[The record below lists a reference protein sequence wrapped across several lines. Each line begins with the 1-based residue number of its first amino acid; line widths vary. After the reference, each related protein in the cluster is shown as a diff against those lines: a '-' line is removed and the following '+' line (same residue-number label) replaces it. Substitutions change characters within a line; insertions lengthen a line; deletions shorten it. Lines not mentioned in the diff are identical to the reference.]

1 MREDSKNDFF
11 DFDMDTNI
19 MDKLEIDKNDIS
31 ISKPEQ
37 KLLNKKRKSNSIN
50 LDSTWSY
57 NNILSEEEKMLKIKE
72 NKKIRE
78 LGLTKNKT
86 GKDEENEN
94 INNIND
100 NDNDNKNKKNQ
111 ISLKEEEEEDN
122 EEDENPYFK
131 DKFENALFA
140 KGISFSNFNL
150 SKLIIKALSELEY
163 YTPTKVQE
171 KVIPIALNGHDIFV
185 NSETGSGKTACF
197 LLPIVQRII
206 ISRSSKEKK
215 NKKNKN
221 DMNDSQTIQ
230 NQALIIVPTRELAL
244 QCNEML
250 TKFLKYIDLNYV
262 FLCGGL
268 SVENQINQ
276 MKNKIPDIII
286 TTPGRLLDLIYNN
299 KNISLEHVNILVL
312 DEADK
317 LLELGFKDAIFEI
330 LELIKKNRN
339 RQTLLFS
346 ATLNP
351 KLLDLGEHA
360 LTNPIKIKIAQSAIL
375 TNLSQSIV
383 RLKFT
388 NLEQNNYEKRMAY
401 LISIIK
407 EKKLNRTII
416 FFNTKQDVHK
426 CVLYFKKF
434 GLDSCT
440 ELHGNKS
447 QTERIKSLDDFQK
460 GNVKFLLATDIAGR
474 GIDIEKVKCVINFQ
488 MPLIGE
494 RYIHRVGRTAR
505 KGYVGEA
512 ITICDD
518 KERLVLKKVFKKEK
532 IEINVKP
539 LKIKN
544 EEIKDLYK
552 KIMNIKDDIEE
563 KLVDEKAEKQFEMA
577 EKDIEKTMNIKL
589 HQNEI
594 NNRPKKI
601 WYETTKEK
609 RKKARKLKKEF
620 DKKKKDLYENLDE

>member
-1 MREDSKNDFF
+1 MRENKNDFF

-19 MDKLEIDKNDIS
+19 FEKLEKDKNS
-31 ISKPEQ
+31 LKEPLNNPNN
-37 KLLNKKRKSNSIN
+37 KLLTKKRKNINS
-50 LDSTWSY
+50 SWSY
-57 NNILSEEEKMLKIKE
+57 DNVLTEEKKIQKIKE
-72 NKKIRE
+72 TKKIKE
-78 LGLTKNKT
+78 LGLSEKTPKENLNKENDGNKNT
-86 GKDEENEN
+86 IALIEEENS
-94 INNIND
+94 D
-100 NDNDNKNKKNQ
+100 N
-111 ISLKEEEEEDN
+111 
-122 EEDENPYFK
+122 ENPYFK

-140 KGISFSNFNL
+140 KGMSFSNFNL

-206 ISRSSKEKK
+206 LSRKSNE
-215 NKKNKN
+215 NKKNKIN
-221 DMNDSQTIQ
+221 NNNNNNLIQ

-250 TKFLKYIDLNYV
+250 TKFLKYIDLNFV

-268 SVENQINQ
+268 SVENQIKQ

-299 KNISLEHVNILVL
+299 KNLSLEHVNILVL

-330 LELIKKNRN
+330 LELIKKNKN

-360 LTNPIKIKIAQSAIL
+360 LNNPIKIKIAQSAIL

-383 RLKFT
+383 RIKFE

-401 LISIIK
+401 LINILK
-407 EKKLNRTII
+407 QKKLNRTII
-416 FFNTKQDVHK
+416 FFNTKQDCHK
-426 CVLYFKKF
+426 CVLYFNQF
-434 GLDSCT
+434 NINSCV
-440 ELHGNKS
+440 ELHGDKS

-460 GNVKFLLATDIAGR
+460 GNVDFLLATDIAGR

-518 KERLVLKKVFKKEK
+518 KERLLIKKIFKKEK
-532 IEINVKP
+532 VDIKLKP
-539 LKIKN
+539 IKISN
-544 EEIKDLYK
+544 EDIKVLYK
-552 KIMNIKDDIEE
+552 KIIRIKNDIENKLIEE
-563 KLVDEKAEKQFEMA
+563 KTEKQFDLA
-577 EKDIEKTMNIKL
+577 EKDIEKTMNIKI
-589 HQNEI
+589 HQKEI
-594 NNRPKKI
+594 QNRPKKI
-601 WYETTKEK
+601 WYQSTKEK
-609 RKKARKLKKEF
+609 KKKAKELRKEF
-620 DKKKKDLYENLDE
+620 EKKKKDLYDDSEN

>member
-1 MREDSKNDFF
+1 MRENKNDFF

-19 MDKLEIDKNDIS
+19 FEKLEKDKNS
-31 ISKPEQ
+31 LKEPLNNAN
-37 KLLNKKRKSNSIN
+37 KLLTKKRKNINS
-50 LDSTWSY
+50 SWSY
-57 NNILSEEEKMLKIKE
+57 DNVLTEEKKIQKIKE
-72 NKKIRE
+72 AKKIKE
-78 LGLTKNKT
+78 LGLSEKTPKENLNKENDGNKNT
-86 GKDEENEN
+86 IALIEEENS
-94 INNIND
+94 D
-100 NDNDNKNKKNQ
+100 N
-111 ISLKEEEEEDN
+111 
-122 EEDENPYFK
+122 ENPYFK

-140 KGISFSNFNL
+140 KGMSFSNFNL

-206 ISRSSKEKK
+206 LSRKSNE
-215 NKKNKN
+215 NKKNKIN
-221 DMNDSQTIQ
+221 NNNNNLIQ

-250 TKFLKYIDLNYV
+250 TKFLKYIDLNFV

-268 SVENQINQ
+268 SVENQIKQ

-299 KNISLEHVNILVL
+299 KNLSLEHVNILVL

-330 LELIKKNRN
+330 LELIKKNKN

-360 LTNPIKIKIAQSAIL
+360 LNNPIKIKIAQSAIL

-383 RLKFT
+383 RIKFE

-401 LISIIK
+401 LINILK
-407 EKKLNRTII
+407 QKKLNRTII
-416 FFNTKQDVHK
+416 FFNTKQDCHK
-426 CVLYFKKF
+426 CVLYFNQF
-434 GLDSCT
+434 NINSCV
-440 ELHGNKS
+440 ELHGDKS

-460 GNVKFLLATDIAGR
+460 GNVDFLLATDIAGR

-518 KERLVLKKVFKKEK
+518 KERLLIKKIFKKEK
-532 IEINVKP
+532 VDIKLKP
-539 LKIKN
+539 IKISN
-544 EEIKDLYK
+544 EDIKVLYK
-552 KIMNIKDDIEE
+552 KIIRIKNDIENKLIEE
-563 KLVDEKAEKQFEMA
+563 KTEKQFDLA
-577 EKDIEKTMNIKL
+577 EKDIEKTMNIKI
-589 HQNEI
+589 HQKEI
-594 NNRPKKI
+594 QNRPKKI
-601 WYETTKEK
+601 WYQSTKEK
-609 RKKARKLKKEF
+609 KKKAKELRKEF
-620 DKKKKDLYENLDE
+620 EKKKKDLYDDSEN

>member
-1 MREDSKNDFF
+1 MRDNNKNGFF

-19 MDKLEIDKNDIS
+19 MDKLESEKTKES
-31 ISKPEQ
+31 IKPENKDK
-37 KLLNKKRKSNSIN
+37 KLLNKKRKLNSID

-57 NNILSEEEKMLKIKE
+57 KNILSEE
-72 NKKIRE
+72 KKIQQLKEEKKKRE
-78 LGLTKNKT
+78 LGISKDKKEEKKEEKNKT
-86 GKDEENEN
+86 KKEISLNEEEENE
-94 INNIND
+94 
-100 NDNDNKNKKNQ
+100 
-111 ISLKEEEEEDN
+111 EEEI
-122 EEDENPYFK
+122 DENPYFR

-140 KGISFSNFNL
+140 KGISFTNFNL

-163 YTPTKVQE
+163 YIPTKVQE

-206 ISRSSKEKK
+206 LSRSAKESSKRN

-221 DMNDSQTIQ
+221 DSSDNSQIIQ

-250 TKFLKYIDLNYV
+250 KKFVKYIDLNYI

-286 TTPGRLLDLIYNN
+286 TTPGRLLDLIYNSS
-299 KNISLEHVNILVL
+299 NISLEHVNILVL

-360 LTNPIKIKIAQSAIL
+360 LNNPIKIKIAQSAIL

-383 RLKFT
+383 RLRFA

-416 FFNTKQDVHK
+416 FFNTKQDCHK
-426 CVLYFKKF
+426 CVLFFNKF
-434 GLDSCT
+434 GLESCA
-440 ELHGNKS
+440 ELHGNIS

-488 MPLIGE
+488 MPLIGD

-505 KGYVGEA
+505 KGYIGEA

-518 KERLVLKKVFKKEK
+518 KERLVLKKIFKKEK
-532 IEINVKP
+532 IEINIKP
-539 LKIKN
+539 IKIKN

-552 KIMNIKDDIEE
+552 KIIAFKDEIEE
-563 KLVDEKAEKQFEMA
+563 KLVNEKAEEQLELA
-577 EKDIEKTMNIKL
+577 ERDIEKTMNIKL

-594 NNRPKKI
+594 KSRPKKK

-609 RKKARKLKKEF
+609 RKKAKQLKKDF
-620 DKKKKDLYENLDE
+620 NKKKKDLYDNLDE

>member
-1 MREDSKNDFF
+1 MRENNNDFF

-19 MDKLEIDKNDIS
+19 FEKLENDKIS
-31 ISKPEQ
+31 IKESSNNSQ
-37 KLLNKKRKSNSIN
+37 KLLNKKRKSNIN
-50 LDSTWSY
+50 SSWSY
-57 NNILSEEEKMLKIKE
+57 GNVLSEEKKIQKIKE
-72 NKKIRE
+72 TKKIKE
-78 LGLTKNKT
+78 LGLSQTE
-86 GKDEENEN
+86 KDKEIDNEETEPKQNSEMPLMEENEQ
-94 INNIND
+94 D
-100 NDNDNKNKKNQ
+100 
-111 ISLKEEEEEDN
+111 S
-122 EEDENPYFK
+122 EDENPYFK

-140 KGISFSNFNL
+140 KGMSFTNFNL
-150 SKLIIKALSELEY
+150 SKLIIKALSEMEY

-206 ISRSSKEKK
+206 FSRNSKE

-221 DMNDSQTIQ
+221 ENDIIQ

-250 TKFLKYIDLNYV
+250 TQFLKYIDLNFV

-268 SVENQINQ
+268 SVENQLKQ

-299 KNISLEHVNILVL
+299 KNLSLEHVNILVL

-330 LELIKKNRN
+330 LELIKKNKN

-360 LTNPIKIKIAQSAIL
+360 LNNPIKIKIAQSAIL
-375 TNLSQSIV
+375 TNLSQSII
-383 RLKFT
+383 RIKFA

-401 LISIIK
+401 LLSIIK
-407 EKKLNRTII
+407 QKKLNRTII
-416 FFNTKQDVHK
+416 FFNTKQDCHK
-426 CVLYFKKF
+426 CILYFSKF
-434 GLDSCT
+434 GLDSCV
-440 ELHGNKS
+440 ELHGDKS
-447 QTERIKSLDDFQK
+447 QTERIKSLEDFQK
-460 GNVKFLLATDIAGR
+460 GNVKFLIATDIAGR

-518 KERLVLKKVFKKEK
+518 KERLLIKKIFKKEK
-532 IEINVKP
+532 VDIKVKP
-539 LKIKN
+539 IKIN
-544 EEIKDLYK
+544 NDEIKDLYK
-552 KIMNIKDDIEE
+552 KVIKIKDEIDNKII
-563 KLVDEKAEKQFEMA
+563 DEKAEKQFEMA

-594 NNRPKKI
+594 KNRPKKI

-609 RKKARKLKKEF
+609 RKKAKKLKKEF
-620 DKKKKDLYENLDE
+620 EKKKKDLYEDLEN

>member
-1 MREDSKNDFF
+1 
-11 DFDMDTNI
+11 MDTNI
-19 MDKLEIDKNDIS
+19 FEKLEKDKNS
-31 ISKPEQ
+31 LKEPLNNTN
-37 KLLNKKRKSNSIN
+37 KLLTKKRKNINS
-50 LDSTWSY
+50 SWSY
-57 NNILSEEEKMLKIKE
+57 DNVLTEEKKIQKIKE
-72 NKKIRE
+72 TKKIKE
-78 LGLTKNKT
+78 LGLSEKTPKENLNKENDGNKNT
-86 GKDEENEN
+86 IALIEEENS
-94 INNIND
+94 D
-100 NDNDNKNKKNQ
+100 N
-111 ISLKEEEEEDN
+111 
-122 EEDENPYFK
+122 ENPYFK

-140 KGISFSNFNL
+140 KGMSFSNFNL

-206 ISRSSKEKK
+206 LSRKSNE
-215 NKKNKN
+215 NKKNKIN
-221 DMNDSQTIQ
+221 NNNNLIQ

-250 TKFLKYIDLNYV
+250 TKFLKYIDLNFV

-268 SVENQINQ
+268 SVENQIKQ

-299 KNISLEHVNILVL
+299 KNLSLEHVNILVL

-330 LELIKKNRN
+330 LELIKKNKN

-360 LTNPIKIKIAQSAIL
+360 LNNPIKVKIAQSAIL

-383 RLKFT
+383 RIKFE

-401 LISIIK
+401 LINILK
-407 EKKLNRTII
+407 QKKLNRTII
-416 FFNTKQDVHK
+416 FFNTKQDCHK
-426 CVLYFKKF
+426 CVLYFNQF
-434 GLDSCT
+434 NINSCV
-440 ELHGNKS
+440 ELHGDKS

-460 GNVKFLLATDIAGR
+460 GNVDFLLATDIAGR

-518 KERLVLKKVFKKEK
+518 KERLLIKKIFKKEK
-532 IEINVKP
+532 VDIKLKP
-539 LKIKN
+539 IKISN
-544 EEIKDLYK
+544 EDIKVLYK
-552 KIMNIKDDIEE
+552 KIIRIKNDIENKLIEE
-563 KLVDEKAEKQFEMA
+563 KTEKQFDLA
-577 EKDIEKTMNIKL
+577 EKDIEKTMNIKI
-589 HQNEI
+589 HQKEI
-594 NNRPKKI
+594 QNRPKKI
-601 WYETTKEK
+601 WYQSTKEK
-609 RKKARKLKKEF
+609 KKKAKELRKEF
-620 DKKKKDLYENLDE
+620 EKKKKDLYDDSEN

>member
-1 MREDSKNDFF
+1 MRENNNDFF

-19 MDKLEIDKNDIS
+19 FEKLENDKIS
-31 ISKPEQ
+31 IKESSNNSQ
-37 KLLNKKRKSNSIN
+37 KLLNKKRKSNIN
-50 LDSTWSY
+50 SSWSY
-57 NNILSEEEKMLKIKE
+57 GNVLSEEKKIQKIKE
-72 NKKIRE
+72 TKKIKE
-78 LGLTKNKT
+78 LGLSQTE
-86 GKDEENEN
+86 KDKEIDNEETEPKQNSEMPLIEENEQ
-94 INNIND
+94 D
-100 NDNDNKNKKNQ
+100 
-111 ISLKEEEEEDN
+111 S
-122 EEDENPYFK
+122 EDENPYFK

-140 KGISFSNFNL
+140 KGMSFTNFNL
-150 SKLIIKALSELEY
+150 SKLIIKALSEMEY

-206 ISRSSKEKK
+206 FSRNSKE

-221 DMNDSQTIQ
+221 ENNIIQ

-250 TKFLKYIDLNYV
+250 TQFLKYIDLNFV

-268 SVENQINQ
+268 SVENQLKQ

-299 KNISLEHVNILVL
+299 KNLSLEHVNILVL

-330 LELIKKNRN
+330 LELIKKNKN

-360 LTNPIKIKIAQSAIL
+360 LNNPIKIKIAQSAIL
-375 TNLSQSIV
+375 TNLSQSII
-383 RLKFT
+383 RIKFA

-401 LISIIK
+401 LLSIIK
-407 EKKLNRTII
+407 QKKLNRTII
-416 FFNTKQDVHK
+416 FFNTKQDCHK
-426 CVLYFKKF
+426 CILYFSKF
-434 GLDSCT
+434 GLDSCV
-440 ELHGNKS
+440 ELHGDKS
-447 QTERIKSLDDFQK
+447 QTERIKSLEDFQK
-460 GNVKFLLATDIAGR
+460 GNVKFLIATDIAGR

-518 KERLVLKKVFKKEK
+518 KERLLIKKIFKKEK
-532 IEINVKP
+532 VDIKVKP
-539 LKIKN
+539 IKIN
-544 EEIKDLYK
+544 NDEIKDLYK
-552 KIMNIKDDIEE
+552 KVIKIKDEIDNKII
-563 KLVDEKAEKQFEMA
+563 DEKAEKQFEMA

-594 NNRPKKI
+594 KNRPKKI

-609 RKKARKLKKEF
+609 RKKAKKLKKEF
-620 DKKKKDLYENLDE
+620 EKKKKDLYEDLEN

>member
-1 MREDSKNDFF
+1 MPL
-11 DFDMDTNI
+11 I
-19 MDKLEIDKNDIS
+19 
-31 ISKPEQ
+31 
-37 KLLNKKRKSNSIN
+37 
-50 LDSTWSY
+50 
-57 NNILSEEEKMLKIKE
+57 
-72 NKKIRE
+72 
-78 LGLTKNKT
+78 
-86 GKDEENEN
+86 EENEQ
-94 INNIND
+94 D
-100 NDNDNKNKKNQ
+100 
-111 ISLKEEEEEDN
+111 S
-122 EEDENPYFK
+122 EDENPYFK

-140 KGISFSNFNL
+140 KGMSFTNFNL
-150 SKLIIKALSELEY
+150 SKLIIKALSEMEY

-206 ISRSSKEKK
+206 FSRNSKD

-221 DMNDSQTIQ
+221 ENNIIQ

-250 TKFLKYIDLNYV
+250 TQFLKYIDLNFV

-268 SVENQINQ
+268 SVENQLKQ

-299 KNISLEHVNILVL
+299 KNLSLEHVNILVL

-330 LELIKKNRN
+330 LELIKKNKN

-360 LTNPIKIKIAQSAIL
+360 LNNPIKIKIAQSAIL
-375 TNLSQSIV
+375 TNLSQSII
-383 RLKFT
+383 RIKFA

-401 LISIIK
+401 LLSIIK
-407 EKKLNRTII
+407 QKKLNRTII
-416 FFNTKQDVHK
+416 FFNTKQDCHK
-426 CVLYFKKF
+426 CILYFSKF
-434 GLDSCT
+434 GLDSCV
-440 ELHGNKS
+440 ELHGDKS
-447 QTERIKSLDDFQK
+447 QTERIKSLEDFQK
-460 GNVKFLLATDIAGR
+460 GNVKFLIATDIAGR

-518 KERLVLKKVFKKEK
+518 KERLLIKKIFKKEK
-532 IEINVKP
+532 VDIKVKP
-539 LKIKN
+539 IKIN
-544 EEIKDLYK
+544 NDEIKDLYK
-552 KIMNIKDDIEE
+552 KVIKIKDEIDNKII
-563 KLVDEKAEKQFEMA
+563 DEKAEKQFEMA

-594 NNRPKKI
+594 KNRPKKI

-609 RKKARKLKKEF
+609 RKKAKKLKKEF
-620 DKKKKDLYENLDE
+620 EKKKKDLYEDLEN

>member
-1 MREDSKNDFF
+1 MRENKNDFF

-19 MDKLEIDKNDIS
+19 FEKLEKDKNS
-31 ISKPEQ
+31 LKEPLNNTN
-37 KLLNKKRKSNSIN
+37 KLLTKKRKNINS
-50 LDSTWSY
+50 SWSY
-57 NNILSEEEKMLKIKE
+57 DNVLTEEKKIQKIKE
-72 NKKIRE
+72 AKKIKE
-78 LGLTKNKT
+78 LGLSEKTPKENLNK
-86 GKDEENEN
+86 EN
-94 INNIND
+94 D
-100 NDNDNKNKKNQ
+100 DNKNT
-111 ISLKEEEEEDN
+111 IALIEEENSDN
-122 EEDENPYFK
+122 ENPYFK

-140 KGISFSNFNL
+140 KGMSFSNFNL

-206 ISRSSKEKK
+206 LSRKSNE
-215 NKKNKN
+215 NKKNKIN
-221 DMNDSQTIQ
+221 NNNNLIQ

-250 TKFLKYIDLNYV
+250 TKFLKYIDLNFV

-268 SVENQINQ
+268 SVENQIKQ

-299 KNISLEHVNILVL
+299 KNLSLEHVNILVL

-330 LELIKKNRN
+330 LELIKKNKN

-360 LTNPIKIKIAQSAIL
+360 LNNPIKIKIAQSAIL

-383 RLKFT
+383 RIKFE

-401 LISIIK
+401 LINILK
-407 EKKLNRTII
+407 QKKLNRTII
-416 FFNTKQDVHK
+416 FFNTKQDCHK
-426 CVLYFKKF
+426 CVLYFNQF
-434 GLDSCT
+434 NINSCV
-440 ELHGNKS
+440 ELHGDKS

-460 GNVKFLLATDIAGR
+460 GNVDFLLATDIAGR

-518 KERLVLKKVFKKEK
+518 KERLLIKKIFKKEK
-532 IEINVKP
+532 VDIKLKP
-539 LKIKN
+539 IKISN
-544 EEIKDLYK
+544 EDIKVLYK
-552 KIMNIKDDIEE
+552 KIIRIKNDIENKLIEE
-563 KLVDEKAEKQFEMA
+563 KTEKQFDLA
-577 EKDIEKTMNIKL
+577 EKDIEKTMNIKI
-589 HQNEI
+589 HQKEI
-594 NNRPKKI
+594 QNRPKKI
-601 WYETTKEK
+601 WYQSTKEK
-609 RKKARKLKKEF
+609 KKKAKELRKEF
-620 DKKKKDLYENLDE
+620 EKKKKDLYDDSEN

>member
-1 MREDSKNDFF
+1 MRENKNDFF

-19 MDKLEIDKNDIS
+19 FEKLEKDKNS
-31 ISKPEQ
+31 LKEPLNNTN
-37 KLLNKKRKSNSIN
+37 KLLTKKRKNINS
-50 LDSTWSY
+50 SWSY
-57 NNILSEEEKMLKIKE
+57 DNVLTEEKKIQKIKE
-72 NKKIRE
+72 TKKIKE
-78 LGLTKNKT
+78 LGLSEKTPKENLNKENDGNKNT
-86 GKDEENEN
+86 IALIEEENS
-94 INNIND
+94 D
-100 NDNDNKNKKNQ
+100 N
-111 ISLKEEEEEDN
+111 
-122 EEDENPYFK
+122 ENPYFK

-140 KGISFSNFNL
+140 KGMSFSNFNL

-206 ISRSSKEKK
+206 LSRKSNE
-215 NKKNKN
+215 NKKNKIN
-221 DMNDSQTIQ
+221 NNNNLIQ

-250 TKFLKYIDLNYV
+250 TKFLKYIDLNFV

-268 SVENQINQ
+268 SVENQIKQ

-299 KNISLEHVNILVL
+299 KNLSLEHVNILVL

-330 LELIKKNRN
+330 LELIKKNKN

-360 LTNPIKIKIAQSAIL
+360 LNNPIKIKIAQSAIL

-383 RLKFT
+383 RIKFE

-401 LISIIK
+401 LINILK
-407 EKKLNRTII
+407 QKKLNRTII
-416 FFNTKQDVHK
+416 FFNTKQDCHK
-426 CVLYFKKF
+426 CVLYFNQF
-434 GLDSCT
+434 NINSCV
-440 ELHGNKS
+440 ELHGDKS

-460 GNVKFLLATDIAGR
+460 GNVDFLLATDIAGR

-505 KGYVGEA
+505 KGYMGEA

-518 KERLVLKKVFKKEK
+518 KERLLIKKIFKKEK
-532 IEINVKP
+532 VDIKLKP
-539 LKIKN
+539 IKISN
-544 EEIKDLYK
+544 EDIKVLYK
-552 KIMNIKDDIEE
+552 KIIRIKNDIENKLIEE
-563 KLVDEKAEKQFEMA
+563 KTEKQFDLA
-577 EKDIEKTMNIKL
+577 EKDIEKTMNIKI
-589 HQNEI
+589 HQKEI
-594 NNRPKKI
+594 QNRPKKI
-601 WYETTKEK
+601 WYQSTKEK
-609 RKKARKLKKEF
+609 KKKAKELRKEF
-620 DKKKKDLYENLDE
+620 EKKKKDLYDDSEN

>member
-1 MREDSKNDFF
+1 MRENNNDFF

-19 MDKLEIDKNDIS
+19 FEKLENDKIS
-31 ISKPEQ
+31 IKESSNNSQ
-37 KLLNKKRKSNSIN
+37 KLLNKKRKSNIN
-50 LDSTWSY
+50 SSWSY
-57 NNILSEEEKMLKIKE
+57 GNVLSEEKKIQKIKE
-72 NKKIRE
+72 TKKIKE
-78 LGLTKNKT
+78 LGLSQSE
-86 GKDEENEN
+86 KDKEIVNEETEPKQNSEMPLIEENEQ
-94 INNIND
+94 D
-100 NDNDNKNKKNQ
+100 
-111 ISLKEEEEEDN
+111 S
-122 EEDENPYFK
+122 EDENPYFK

-140 KGISFSNFNL
+140 KGMSFTNFNL
-150 SKLIIKALSELEY
+150 SKLIIKALSEMEY

-206 ISRSSKEKK
+206 FSRNSKE

-221 DMNDSQTIQ
+221 ENNIIQ

-250 TKFLKYIDLNYV
+250 TQFLKYIDLNFV

-268 SVENQINQ
+268 SVENQLKQ

-299 KNISLEHVNILVL
+299 KNLSLEHVNILVL

-330 LELIKKNRN
+330 LELIKKNKN

-360 LTNPIKIKIAQSAIL
+360 LNNPIKIKIAQSAIL
-375 TNLSQSIV
+375 TNLSQSII
-383 RLKFT
+383 RIKFA

-401 LISIIK
+401 LLSIIK
-407 EKKLNRTII
+407 QKKLNRTII
-416 FFNTKQDVHK
+416 FFNTKQDCHK
-426 CVLYFKKF
+426 CILYFSKF
-434 GLDSCT
+434 GLDSCV
-440 ELHGNKS
+440 ELHGDKS
-447 QTERIKSLDDFQK
+447 QTERIKSLEDFQK
-460 GNVKFLLATDIAGR
+460 GNVKFLIATDIAGR

-518 KERLVLKKVFKKEK
+518 KERLLIKKIFKKEK
-532 IEINVKP
+532 VDIKVKP
-539 LKIKN
+539 IKIN
-544 EEIKDLYK
+544 NDEIKDLYK
-552 KIMNIKDDIEE
+552 KVIKIKDEIDNKII
-563 KLVDEKAEKQFEMA
+563 DEKAEKQFEMA

-594 NNRPKKI
+594 KNRPKKI

-609 RKKARKLKKEF
+609 RKKAKKLKKEF
-620 DKKKKDLYENLDE
+620 EKKKKDLYEDLEN

>member
-1 MREDSKNDFF
+1 MRENKNDFF

-19 MDKLEIDKNDIS
+19 FEKLEKDKNS
-31 ISKPEQ
+31 LKEPLNNPNN
-37 KLLNKKRKSNSIN
+37 KLLTKKRKNINS
-50 LDSTWSY
+50 SWSY
-57 NNILSEEEKMLKIKE
+57 DNVLTEEKKIQKIKE
-72 NKKIRE
+72 TKKIKE
-78 LGLTKNKT
+78 LGLSEKTPKENLNK
-86 GKDEENEN
+86 EN
-94 INNIND
+94 D
-100 NDNDNKNKKNQ
+100 DNKNT
-111 ISLKEEEEEDN
+111 IALIEEENSDN
-122 EEDENPYFK
+122 ENPYFK

-140 KGISFSNFNL
+140 KGMSFSNFNL

-206 ISRSSKEKK
+206 LSRKSNE
-215 NKKNKN
+215 NKKNKIN
-221 DMNDSQTIQ
+221 NNNNLIQ

-250 TKFLKYIDLNYV
+250 TKFLKYIDLNFV

-268 SVENQINQ
+268 SVENQIKQ

-299 KNISLEHVNILVL
+299 KNLSLEHVNILVL

-330 LELIKKNRN
+330 LELIKKNKN

-360 LTNPIKIKIAQSAIL
+360 LNNPIKIKIAQSAIL

-383 RLKFT
+383 RIKFE

-401 LISIIK
+401 LINILK
-407 EKKLNRTII
+407 QKKLNRTII
-416 FFNTKQDVHK
+416 FFNTKQDCHK
-426 CVLYFKKF
+426 CVLYFNQF
-434 GLDSCT
+434 NINSCV
-440 ELHGNKS
+440 ELHGDKS

-460 GNVKFLLATDIAGR
+460 GNVDFLLATDIAGR

-518 KERLVLKKVFKKEK
+518 KERLLIKKIFKKEK
-532 IEINVKP
+532 VDIKLKP
-539 LKIKN
+539 IKISN
-544 EEIKDLYK
+544 EDIKVLYK
-552 KIMNIKDDIEE
+552 KIIRIKNDIENKLIEE
-563 KLVDEKAEKQFEMA
+563 KTEKQFDLA
-577 EKDIEKTMNIKL
+577 EKDIEKTMNIKI
-589 HQNEI
+589 HQKEI
-594 NNRPKKI
+594 QNRPKKI
-601 WYETTKEK
+601 WYQSTKEK
-609 RKKARKLKKEF
+609 KKKAKELRKEF
-620 DKKKKDLYENLDE
+620 EKKKKDLYDDSEN

>member
-1 MREDSKNDFF
+1 MRENNNDFF

-19 MDKLEIDKNDIS
+19 FEKLENDKIS
-31 ISKPEQ
+31 IKESSNNSQ
-37 KLLNKKRKSNSIN
+37 KLLNKKRKSNIN
-50 LDSTWSY
+50 SSWSY
-57 NNILSEEEKMLKIKE
+57 GNVLSEEKKIQKIKE
-72 NKKIRE
+72 TKKIKE
-78 LGLTKNKT
+78 LGLSQSE
-86 GKDEENEN
+86 KDKEIVNEETEPKQNSEMPLIEENEQ
-94 INNIND
+94 D
-100 NDNDNKNKKNQ
+100 
-111 ISLKEEEEEDN
+111 S
-122 EEDENPYFK
+122 EDENPYFK

-140 KGISFSNFNL
+140 KGMSFTNFNL
-150 SKLIIKALSELEY
+150 SKLIIKALSEMEY

-197 LLPIVQRII
+197 LLPIIQRII
-206 ISRSSKEKK
+206 FSRNSKE

-221 DMNDSQTIQ
+221 ENNIIQ

-250 TKFLKYIDLNYV
+250 TQFLKYIDLNFV

-268 SVENQINQ
+268 SVENQLKQ

-299 KNISLEHVNILVL
+299 KNLSLEHVNILVL

-330 LELIKKNRN
+330 LELIKKNKN

-360 LTNPIKIKIAQSAIL
+360 LNNPIKIKIAQSAIL
-375 TNLSQSIV
+375 TNLSQSII
-383 RLKFT
+383 RIKFA

-401 LISIIK
+401 LLSIIK
-407 EKKLNRTII
+407 QKKLNRTII
-416 FFNTKQDVHK
+416 FFNTKQDCHK
-426 CVLYFKKF
+426 CILYFSKF
-434 GLDSCT
+434 GLDSCV
-440 ELHGNKS
+440 ELHGDKS
-447 QTERIKSLDDFQK
+447 QTERIKSLEDFQK
-460 GNVKFLLATDIAGR
+460 GNVKFLIATDIAGR

-518 KERLVLKKVFKKEK
+518 KERLLIKKIFKKEK
-532 IEINVKP
+532 VDIKVKP
-539 LKIKN
+539 IKIN
-544 EEIKDLYK
+544 NDEIKDLYK
-552 KIMNIKDDIEE
+552 KVIKIKDEIDNKII
-563 KLVDEKAEKQFEMA
+563 DEKAEKQFEMA

-594 NNRPKKI
+594 KNRPKKI

-609 RKKARKLKKEF
+609 RKKAKKLKKEF
-620 DKKKKDLYENLDE
+620 EKKKKDLYEDLEN

>member
-1 MREDSKNDFF
+1 MRENKNDFF

-19 MDKLEIDKNDIS
+19 FEKLEKDKNS
-31 ISKPEQ
+31 LKEPLNNTN
-37 KLLNKKRKSNSIN
+37 KLLTKKRKNINS
-50 LDSTWSY
+50 SWSY
-57 NNILSEEEKMLKIKE
+57 DNVLTEEKKIQKIKE
-72 NKKIRE
+72 TKKIKE
-78 LGLTKNKT
+78 LGLSEKTPKENLNKENDGNKNT
-86 GKDEENEN
+86 IALIEEENS
-94 INNIND
+94 D
-100 NDNDNKNKKNQ
+100 N
-111 ISLKEEEEEDN
+111 
-122 EEDENPYFK
+122 ENPYFK

-140 KGISFSNFNL
+140 KGMSFSNFNL

-206 ISRSSKEKK
+206 LSRKSNE
-215 NKKNKN
+215 NKKNKIN
-221 DMNDSQTIQ
+221 NNNNLIQ

-250 TKFLKYIDLNYV
+250 TKFLKYIDLNFV

-268 SVENQINQ
+268 SVENQIKQ

-299 KNISLEHVNILVL
+299 KNLSLEHVNILVL

-330 LELIKKNRN
+330 LELIKKNKN

-360 LTNPIKIKIAQSAIL
+360 LNNPIKVKIAQSAIL

-383 RLKFT
+383 RIKFE

-401 LISIIK
+401 LINILK
-407 EKKLNRTII
+407 QKKLNRTII
-416 FFNTKQDVHK
+416 FFNTKQDCHK
-426 CVLYFKKF
+426 CVLYFNQF
-434 GLDSCT
+434 NINSCV
-440 ELHGNKS
+440 ELHGDKS

-460 GNVKFLLATDIAGR
+460 GNVDFLLATDIAGR

-518 KERLVLKKVFKKEK
+518 KERLLIKKIFKKEK
-532 IEINVKP
+532 VDIKLKP
-539 LKIKN
+539 IKISN
-544 EEIKDLYK
+544 EDIKVLYK
-552 KIMNIKDDIEE
+552 KIIRIKNDIENKLIEE
-563 KLVDEKAEKQFEMA
+563 KTEKQFDLA
-577 EKDIEKTMNIKL
+577 EKDIEKTMNIKI
-589 HQNEI
+589 HQKEI
-594 NNRPKKI
+594 QNRPKKI
-601 WYETTKEK
+601 WYQSTKEK
-609 RKKARKLKKEF
+609 KKKAKELRKEF
-620 DKKKKDLYENLDE
+620 EKKKKDLYDDSEN

>member
-1 MREDSKNDFF
+1 MRENKNDFF

-19 MDKLEIDKNDIS
+19 FEKLEKDKNS
-31 ISKPEQ
+31 LKEPLNNTN
-37 KLLNKKRKSNSIN
+37 KLLTKKRKNINS
-50 LDSTWSY
+50 SWSY
-57 NNILSEEEKMLKIKE
+57 DNVLTEEKKIQKIKE
-72 NKKIRE
+72 TKKIKE
-78 LGLTKNKT
+78 LGLSEKTPKENLNKDNDGNKNT
-86 GKDEENEN
+86 IALIEEENS
-94 INNIND
+94 D
-100 NDNDNKNKKNQ
+100 N
-111 ISLKEEEEEDN
+111 
-122 EEDENPYFK
+122 ENPYFK

-140 KGISFSNFNL
+140 KGMSFSNFNL

-206 ISRSSKEKK
+206 LSRKSNE
-215 NKKNKN
+215 NKKNKIN
-221 DMNDSQTIQ
+221 NNNNLIQ

-250 TKFLKYIDLNYV
+250 TKFLKYIDLNFV

-268 SVENQINQ
+268 SVENQIKQ

-299 KNISLEHVNILVL
+299 KNLSLEHVNILVL

-330 LELIKKNRN
+330 LELIKKNKN

-360 LTNPIKIKIAQSAIL
+360 LNNPIKIKIAQSAIL

-383 RLKFT
+383 RIKFE

-401 LISIIK
+401 LINILK
-407 EKKLNRTII
+407 QKKLNRTII
-416 FFNTKQDVHK
+416 FFNTKQDCHK
-426 CVLYFKKF
+426 CVLYFNQF
-434 GLDSCT
+434 NINSCV
-440 ELHGNKS
+440 ELHGDKS

-460 GNVKFLLATDIAGR
+460 GNVDFLLATDIAGR

-518 KERLVLKKVFKKEK
+518 KERLLIKKIFKKEK
-532 IEINVKP
+532 VDIKLKP
-539 LKIKN
+539 IKISN
-544 EEIKDLYK
+544 EDIKVLYK
-552 KIMNIKDDIEE
+552 KIIRIKNDIENKLIEE
-563 KLVDEKAEKQFEMA
+563 KTEKQFDLA
-577 EKDIEKTMNIKL
+577 EKDIEKTMNIKI
-589 HQNEI
+589 HQKEI
-594 NNRPKKI
+594 QNRPKKI
-601 WYETTKEK
+601 WYQSTKEK
-609 RKKARKLKKEF
+609 KKKAKELRKEF
-620 DKKKKDLYENLDE
+620 EKKKKDLYDDSEN

>member
-1 MREDSKNDFF
+1 MRENANDLF
-11 DFDMDTNI
+11 DFDMNTNI
-19 MDKLEIDKNDIS
+19 YEKLENDKIS
-31 ISKPEQ
+31 NKETLKKDQ
-37 KLLNKKRKSNSIN
+37 KLLTKKRKNNINS
-50 LDSTWSY
+50 SWSY
-57 NNILSEEEKMLKIKE
+57 DNILSEEKKIQKIKE
-72 NKKIRE
+72 TKKIKE
-78 LGLTKNKT
+78 LGLSQPNAEQNK
-86 GKDEENEN
+86 EELNSE
-94 INNIND
+94 I
-100 NDNDNKNKKNQ
+100 NKNKIN
-111 ISLKEEEEEDN
+111 KEIPLIESEDSNENSEE
-122 EEDENPYFK
+122 ENPYFK

-140 KGISFSNFNL
+140 KGISFTNFNL

-206 ISRSSKEKK
+206 LSRNSKEK
-215 NKKNKN
+215 NNKN
-221 DMNDSQTIQ
+221 IIQ

-244 QCNEML
+244 QCNLML
-250 TKFLKYIDLNYV
+250 TQFLKYIDINYI

-299 KNISLEHVNILVL
+299 KNLSLEHVNILVL

-330 LELIKKNRN
+330 LELIKKNKN

-360 LTNPIKIKIAQSAIL
+360 LNNPIKIKIAQSAIL

-383 RLKFT
+383 RIKFA

-401 LISIIK
+401 LLNIIK
-407 EKKLNRTII
+407 QKKLKRTII
-416 FFNTKQDVHK
+416 FFNTKQDCHK
-426 CVLYFKKF
+426 CILYFNQF
-434 GLDSCT
+434 NITSCA

-447 QTERIKSLDDFQK
+447 QTERIKSLEDFQK
-460 GNVKFLLATDIAGR
+460 GNVDFLLSTDIAGR

-488 MPLIGE
+488 MPLLGE

-505 KGYVGEA
+505 KGYLGEA

-518 KERLVLKKVFKKEK
+518 KERLLIKKIFRKEK
-532 IEINVKP
+532 VDINLKP
-539 LKIKN
+539 IKINN
-544 EEIKDLYK
+544 EDVKDLYK
-552 KIMNIKDDIEE
+552 KIMKIKENIDDELIN
-563 KLVDEKAEKQFEMA
+563 EKAEKQFELA

-594 NNRPKKI
+594 QNRPKKI
-601 WYETTKEK
+601 WYESTKDK
-609 RKKARKLKKEF
+609 RKKAKKLKKEF
-620 DKKKKDLYENLDE
+620 EKKKKDLYDDLED

>member
-1 MREDSKNDFF
+1 MRENTNELF

-19 MDKLEIDKNDIS
+19 FEKLENDRIS
-31 ISKPEQ
+31 NKETINKEQ
-37 KLLNKKRKSNSIN
+37 KLLTKKRKNNINS
-50 LDSTWSY
+50 SWSY
-57 NNILSEEEKMLKIKE
+57 DNILSEKKKIQKIKE
-72 NKKIRE
+72 TKKIKE
-78 LGLTKNKT
+78 LGLSKQNTEQNKEELNPNDDKNKINN
-86 GKDEENEN
+86 EIQLIEQENSNEN
-94 INNIND
+94 
-100 NDNDNKNKKNQ
+100 
-111 ISLKEEEEEDN
+111 SEE
-122 EEDENPYFK
+122 ENPYFK
-131 DKFENALFA
+131 DKFENALYA
-140 KGISFSNFNL
+140 KGISFTNFNL

-206 ISRSSKEKK
+206 LSRNSKEK
-215 NKKNKN
+215 NNKNKN
-221 DMNDSQTIQ
+221 VIQ

-244 QCNEML
+244 QCNLML
-250 TKFLKYIDLNYV
+250 TQFLKYIDINYV

-299 KNISLEHVNILVL
+299 KNLSLEHVNILVL

-330 LELIKKNRN
+330 LELIKKNKN

-360 LTNPIKIKIAQSAIL
+360 LNNPIKIKIAQSAIL

-383 RLKFT
+383 RLKFA

-401 LISIIK
+401 LLNIIK
-407 EKKLNRTII
+407 QKKLKRTII
-416 FFNTKQDVHK
+416 FFNTKQDCHK
-426 CVLYFKKF
+426 CILYFNQF
-434 GLDSCT
+434 NINSCA

-447 QTERIKSLDDFQK
+447 QTERIKSLEDFQK
-460 GNVKFLLATDIAGR
+460 GNVDFLLSTDIAGR
-474 GIDIEKVKCVINFQ
+474 GIDIEKVKCVVNFQ
-488 MPLIGE
+488 MPLLGE

-505 KGYVGEA
+505 KGYLGEA

-518 KERLVLKKVFKKEK
+518 KERLLIKKIFRKEK
-532 IEINVKP
+532 VDINLKP
-539 LKIKN
+539 IKINN
-544 EEIKDLYK
+544 EDVKDLYK
-552 KIMNIKDDIEE
+552 KIMKIKENIDDELIN
-563 KLVDEKAEKQFEMA
+563 EKAEKQFELA

-589 HQNEI
+589 HEKEI
-594 NNRPKKI
+594 KSRPKKI
-601 WYETTKEK
+601 WYESSKDK
-609 RKKARKLKKEF
+609 RKKAKKLKKEF
-620 DKKKKDLYENLDE
+620 EKKKKDLYDDLEN

>member
-1 MREDSKNDFF
+1 MREDNKNGFF

-19 MDKLEIDKNDIS
+19 MDKLENEKIS
-31 ISKPEQ
+31 LNSKSSKSQ
-37 KLLNKKRKSNSIN
+37 RGVLNKKRKQNSID

-57 NNILSEEEKMLKIKE
+57 NNILSEEKKIQKIKE

-78 LGLTKNKT
+78 LGLSKNKY
-86 GKDEENEN
+86 KKEEE
-94 INNIND
+94 
-100 NDNDNKNKKNQ
+100 DNKINEDKKK
-111 ISLKEEEEEDN
+111 LKKEMTLLEEEEEES

-140 KGISFSNFNL
+140 KGISFTNFNL

-206 ISRSSKEKK
+206 LSRSSKD

-221 DMNDSQTIQ
+221 DSLNNPQVIQ

-250 TKFLKYIDLNYV
+250 KKFLKYIDLNYI

-330 LELIKKNRN
+330 LELIKKNKN

-360 LTNPIKIKIAQSAIL
+360 LNNPIKIKIAQSAIL

-383 RLKFT
+383 RLRFT

-407 EKKLNRTII
+407 QKKLNRTII
-416 FFNTKQDVHK
+416 FFNTKQDCHR
-426 CVLYFKKF
+426 CLLFFKKF
-434 GLDSCT
+434 GLESCS
-440 ELHGNKS
+440 ELHGNIS

-474 GIDIEKVKCVINFQ
+474 GIDIEKVKTVINFQ

-539 LKIKN
+539 IKIN
-544 EEIKDLYK
+544 NDEIKDIFK
-552 KIMNIKDDIEE
+552 KIMNFKDDIEE

-594 NNRPKKI
+594 KNRPKKI

-609 RKKARKLKKEF
+609 RKKAKQLKKDF
-620 DKKKKDLYENLDE
+620 DKKKKDLYDDLDE

>member
-1 MREDSKNDFF
+1 MRENANDLF

-19 MDKLEIDKNDIS
+19 FQKLENDKIS
-31 ISKPEQ
+31 NKDSSNNEQ
-37 KLLNKKRKSNSIN
+37 KLLTKKRKNNINS
-50 LDSTWSY
+50 SWSY
-57 NNILSEEEKMLKIKE
+57 DNILTEEKKFQKIKE
-72 NKKIRE
+72 TKKIKE
-78 LGLTKNKT
+78 LGLTQNESEKT
-86 GKDEENEN
+86 KEKEITSKINNELPLLEEKEQESDEE
-94 INNIND
+94 
-100 NDNDNKNKKNQ
+100 
-111 ISLKEEEEEDN
+111 
-122 EEDENPYFK
+122 ENPYFK
-131 DKFENALFA
+131 DKFENDLFA
-140 KGISFSNFNL
+140 KGMSFTNFNL

-163 YTPTKVQE
+163 YIPTKVQE

-206 ISRSSKEKK
+206 LSRNSKE
-215 NKKNKN
+215 NKKQTNNK
-221 DMNDSQTIQ
+221 IIP

-250 TKFLKYIDLNYV
+250 TKFLKYIDLNFV

-268 SVENQINQ
+268 SVENQIKQ

-299 KNISLEHVNILVL
+299 KNLSLEHVNILVL

-330 LELIKKNRN
+330 LELIKKNKN

-360 LTNPIKIKIAQSAIL
+360 LNNPIKIKIAQSAIL

-383 RLKFT
+383 RIKFA

-401 LISIIK
+401 LLIIIQQ
-407 EKKLNRTII
+407 KKLKRTII
-416 FFNTKQDVHK
+416 FFNTKQDCHK
-426 CVLYFKKF
+426 CILFFNKF
-434 GLDSCT
+434 GITSCV
-440 ELHGNKS
+440 ELHGNKT
-447 QTERIKSLDDFQK
+447 QTERIKSLEDFQK
-460 GNVKFLLATDIAGR
+460 GNVDFLLSTDIAGR

-488 MPLIGE
+488 MPLLGE

-505 KGYVGEA
+505 KGYIGEA

-518 KERLVLKKVFKKEK
+518 KERLLIKKIFKKEK
-532 IEINVKP
+532 VNINLKP
-539 LKIKN
+539 IKIN
-544 EEIKDLYK
+544 NSDIKDLYK
-552 KIMNIKDDIEE
+552 KIMKIKKEIDDTLINE
-563 KLVDEKAEKQFEMA
+563 KTEKQFEMA

-594 NNRPKKI
+594 QSRPKKI
-601 WYETTKEK
+601 WYESTK
-609 RKKARKLKKEF
+609 
-620 DKKKKDLYENLDE
+620 DKKTKAKKLIF

>member
-1 MREDSKNDFF
+1 MNFNLKFKDINETRQLNENYTIKNLLD
-11 DFDMDTNI
+11 D
-19 MDKLEIDKNDIS
+19 LE
-31 ISKPEQ
+31 
-37 KLLNKKRKSNSIN
+37 
-50 LDSTWSY
+50 
-57 NNILSEEEKMLKIKE
+57 LSSQTIVAKQNGEMPLI
-72 NKKIRE
+72 
-78 LGLTKNKT
+78 
-86 GKDEENEN
+86 EENEQ
-94 INNIND
+94 D
-100 NDNDNKNKKNQ
+100 
-111 ISLKEEEEEDN
+111 S
-122 EEDENPYFK
+122 EDENPYFK

-140 KGISFSNFNL
+140 KGMSFTNFNL
-150 SKLIIKALSELEY
+150 SKLIIKALSEMEY

-206 ISRSSKEKK
+206 FSRNSKE

-221 DMNDSQTIQ
+221 ENNIIQ

-250 TKFLKYIDLNYV
+250 TQFLKYIDLNFV

-268 SVENQINQ
+268 SVENQLKQ

-299 KNISLEHVNILVL
+299 KNLSLEHVNILVL

-330 LELIKKNRN
+330 LELIKKNKN

-360 LTNPIKIKIAQSAIL
+360 LNNPIKIKIAQSAIL
-375 TNLSQSIV
+375 TNLSQSII
-383 RLKFT
+383 RIKFA

-401 LISIIK
+401 LLSIIK
-407 EKKLNRTII
+407 QKKLNRTII
-416 FFNTKQDVHK
+416 FFNTKQDCHK
-426 CVLYFKKF
+426 CILYFSKF
-434 GLDSCT
+434 GLDSCV
-440 ELHGNKS
+440 ELHGDKS
-447 QTERIKSLDDFQK
+447 QTERIKSLEDFQK
-460 GNVKFLLATDIAGR
+460 GNVKFLIATDIAGR

-518 KERLVLKKVFKKEK
+518 KERLLIKKIFKKEK
-532 IEINVKP
+532 VDIKVKP
-539 LKIKN
+539 IKIN
-544 EEIKDLYK
+544 NDEIKDLYK
-552 KIMNIKDDIEE
+552 KIIKIKDEIDNKII
-563 KLVDEKAEKQFEMA
+563 DEKAEKQFEMA

-589 HQNEI
+589 HQKEI
-594 NNRPKKI
+594 QNRPKKI

-609 RKKARKLKKEF
+609 RKKAKKLKKEF
-620 DKKKKDLYENLDE
+620 EKKKKDLYEDLEN

>member
-1 MREDSKNDFF
+1 MREDNKNSFF

-19 MDKLEIDKNDIS
+19 MDKLENEKITSNIKS
-31 ISKPEQ
+31 SSGEK
-37 KLLNKKRKSNSIN
+37 KLLNKKRKSNTID

-57 NNILSEEEKMLKIKE
+57 NNIISEEKKIQKIKE

-78 LGLTKNKT
+78 LGITKNKSE
-86 GKDEENEN
+86 KKEENEKTN
-94 INNIND
+94 
-100 NDNDNKNKKNQ
+100 NDNKNKKKEM
-111 ISLKEEEEEDN
+111 SLIEEENEN
-122 EEDENPYFK
+122 EEEIDENPYFR

-140 KGISFSNFNL
+140 KGMSFTNFNL

-163 YTPTKVQE
+163 YIPTKVQE

-206 ISRSSKEKK
+206 LSRSAKE
-215 NKKNKN
+215 NTKKNKN
-221 DMNDSQTIQ
+221 KNDSNNSQTIQ

-250 TKFLKYIDLNYV
+250 KKFLKYIDLNYV

-268 SVENQINQ
+268 SVENQLNQ

-286 TTPGRLLDLIYNN
+286 TTPGRLLDLIYNSS
-299 KNISLEHVNILVL
+299 NISLEHVNILVL

-351 KLLDLGEHA
+351 KLLDLGDHA
-360 LTNPIKIKIAQSAIL
+360 LNNPIKIKIAQSAIL

-383 RLKFT
+383 RLRFS

-407 EKKLNRTII
+407 QKKLNRTII
-416 FFNTKQDVHK
+416 FFNTKQDCHK
-426 CVLYFKKF
+426 CILFFKKF
-434 GLDSCT
+434 GLESCA
-440 ELHGNKS
+440 ELHGNIS

-474 GIDIEKVKCVINFQ
+474 GIDIEKVRCVINFQ
-488 MPLIGE
+488 MPLIGD

-505 KGYVGEA
+505 KGYIGEA

-518 KERLVLKKVFKKEK
+518 KERLVLKKIFKKEK

-539 LKIKN
+539 IKIN
-544 EEIKDLYK
+544 NQEIKDMYK
-552 KIMNIKDDIEE
+552 KIMGFKNEIEE
-563 KLVDEKAEKQFEMA
+563 KIVDEKTEQQLEMA

-594 NNRPKKI
+594 KSRPKKK

-609 RKKARKLKKEF
+609 RKKARQLKKDF
-620 DKKKKDLYENLDE
+620 DKKKKDLYDNLDE

>member
-1 MREDSKNDFF
+1 MRENNNDFF

-19 MDKLEIDKNDIS
+19 FEKLENDKIS
-31 ISKPEQ
+31 IKESSNNSQ
-37 KLLNKKRKSNSIN
+37 KLLNKKRKSNIN
-50 LDSTWSY
+50 SSWSY
-57 NNILSEEEKMLKIKE
+57 GNVLSEEKKIQKIKE
-72 NKKIRE
+72 TKKIKE
-78 LGLTKNKT
+78 LGLSQTE
-86 GKDEENEN
+86 KDKEIVNEETEPKQNSEMPLIEENEQ
-94 INNIND
+94 D
-100 NDNDNKNKKNQ
+100 
-111 ISLKEEEEEDN
+111 S
-122 EEDENPYFK
+122 EDENPYFK

-140 KGISFSNFNL
+140 KGMSFTNFNL
-150 SKLIIKALSELEY
+150 SKLIIKALSEMEY

-206 ISRSSKEKK
+206 FSRNSKE

-221 DMNDSQTIQ
+221 ENNIIQ

-250 TKFLKYIDLNYV
+250 TQFLKYIDLNFV

-268 SVENQINQ
+268 SVENQLKQ

-299 KNISLEHVNILVL
+299 KNLSLEHVNILVL

-330 LELIKKNRN
+330 LELIKKNKN

-360 LTNPIKIKIAQSAIL
+360 LNNPIKIKIAQSAIL
-375 TNLSQSIV
+375 TNLSQSII
-383 RLKFT
+383 RIKFA

-401 LISIIK
+401 LLSIIK
-407 EKKLNRTII
+407 QKKLNRTII
-416 FFNTKQDVHK
+416 FFNTKQDCHK
-426 CVLYFKKF
+426 CFLYFSKF
-434 GLDSCT
+434 GLDSCV
-440 ELHGNKS
+440 ELHGDKS
-447 QTERIKSLDDFQK
+447 QTERIKSLEDFQK
-460 GNVKFLLATDIAGR
+460 GNVKFLIATDIAGR

-518 KERLVLKKVFKKEK
+518 KERLLIKKIFKKEK
-532 IEINVKP
+532 VDIKVKP
-539 LKIKN
+539 IKIN
-544 EEIKDLYK
+544 NDEIKDLYK
-552 KIMNIKDDIEE
+552 KIIKIKDEIDNKII
-563 KLVDEKAEKQFEMA
+563 DEKAEKQFEMA

-594 NNRPKKI
+594 KNRPKKI

-609 RKKARKLKKEF
+609 RKKAKKLKKEF
-620 DKKKKDLYENLDE
+620 EKKKKDLYEDLEN

>member
-1 MREDSKNDFF
+1 MRENKNDFF

-19 MDKLEIDKNDIS
+19 FEKLEKDKNS
-31 ISKPEQ
+31 LKEPLNNPNN
-37 KLLNKKRKSNSIN
+37 KLLTKKRKNINS
-50 LDSTWSY
+50 SWSY
-57 NNILSEEEKMLKIKE
+57 DNVLTEEKKIQKIKE
-72 NKKIRE
+72 AKKIKE
-78 LGLTKNKT
+78 LGLSEKKPKENLNKENDGNKNT
-86 GKDEENEN
+86 IALIEEENS
-94 INNIND
+94 D
-100 NDNDNKNKKNQ
+100 N
-111 ISLKEEEEEDN
+111 
-122 EEDENPYFK
+122 ENPYFK

-140 KGISFSNFNL
+140 KGMSFSNFNL

-206 ISRSSKEKK
+206 LSRKSNE
-215 NKKNKN
+215 NKKNKIN
-221 DMNDSQTIQ
+221 NNNNNNLIQ

-250 TKFLKYIDLNYV
+250 TKFLKYIDLNFV

-268 SVENQINQ
+268 SVENQIKQ

-299 KNISLEHVNILVL
+299 KNLSLEHVNILVL

-330 LELIKKNRN
+330 LELIKKNKN

-360 LTNPIKIKIAQSAIL
+360 LNNPIKVKIAQSAIL

-383 RLKFT
+383 RIKFE

-401 LISIIK
+401 LINILK
-407 EKKLNRTII
+407 QKKLNRTII
-416 FFNTKQDVHK
+416 FFNTKQDCHK
-426 CVLYFKKF
+426 CVLYFNQF
-434 GLDSCT
+434 NINSCV
-440 ELHGNKS
+440 ELHGDKS

-460 GNVKFLLATDIAGR
+460 GNVDFLLATDIAGR

-518 KERLVLKKVFKKEK
+518 KERLLIKKIFKKEK
-532 IEINVKP
+532 VDIKLKP
-539 LKIKN
+539 IKISN
-544 EEIKDLYK
+544 EDIKVLYK
-552 KIMNIKDDIEE
+552 KIIRIKNDIENKLIEE
-563 KLVDEKAEKQFEMA
+563 KTEKQFDLA
-577 EKDIEKTMNIKL
+577 EKDIEKTMNIKI
-589 HQNEI
+589 HQKEI
-594 NNRPKKI
+594 QNRPKKI
-601 WYETTKEK
+601 WYQSTKEK
-609 RKKARKLKKEF
+609 KKKAKELRKEF
-620 DKKKKDLYENLDE
+620 EKKKKDLYDDSEN

>member
-1 MREDSKNDFF
+1 MRENKNDFF

-19 MDKLEIDKNDIS
+19 FEKLEKDKNS
-31 ISKPEQ
+31 LKEPLNNPNN
-37 KLLNKKRKSNSIN
+37 KLLTKKRKNINS
-50 LDSTWSY
+50 SWSY
-57 NNILSEEEKMLKIKE
+57 DNVLTEEKKIQKIKE
-72 NKKIRE
+72 TKKIKE
-78 LGLTKNKT
+78 LGLSEKTPKENSNKENDGNKNT
-86 GKDEENEN
+86 IALIEEENS
-94 INNIND
+94 D
-100 NDNDNKNKKNQ
+100 N
-111 ISLKEEEEEDN
+111 
-122 EEDENPYFK
+122 ENPYFK

-140 KGISFSNFNL
+140 KGMSFSNFNL

-206 ISRSSKEKK
+206 LSRKSNE
-215 NKKNKN
+215 NKKNKIN
-221 DMNDSQTIQ
+221 NNNLIQ

-250 TKFLKYIDLNYV
+250 TKFLKYIDLNFV

-268 SVENQINQ
+268 SVENQIKQ

-299 KNISLEHVNILVL
+299 KNLSLEHVNILVL

-330 LELIKKNRN
+330 LELIKKNKN

-360 LTNPIKIKIAQSAIL
+360 LNNPIKIKIAQSAIL

-383 RLKFT
+383 RIKFE

-401 LISIIK
+401 LINILK
-407 EKKLNRTII
+407 QKKLNRTII
-416 FFNTKQDVHK
+416 FFNTKQDCHK
-426 CVLYFKKF
+426 CVLYFNQF
-434 GLDSCT
+434 NINSCV
-440 ELHGNKS
+440 ELHGDKS

-460 GNVKFLLATDIAGR
+460 GNVDFLLATDIAGR

-518 KERLVLKKVFKKEK
+518 KERLLIKKIFKKEK
-532 IEINVKP
+532 VDIKLKP
-539 LKIKN
+539 IKISN
-544 EEIKDLYK
+544 EDIKVLYK
-552 KIMNIKDDIEE
+552 KIIRIKNDIENKLIEE
-563 KLVDEKAEKQFEMA
+563 KTEKQFDLA
-577 EKDIEKTMNIKL
+577 EKDIEKTMNIKI
-589 HQNEI
+589 HQKEI
-594 NNRPKKI
+594 QNRPKKI
-601 WYETTKEK
+601 WYQSTKEK
-609 RKKARKLKKEF
+609 KKKAKELRKEF
-620 DKKKKDLYENLDE
+620 EKKKKDLYDDSEN

>member
-1 MREDSKNDFF
+1 MRENKNDFF

-19 MDKLEIDKNDIS
+19 FEKLEKDKNS
-31 ISKPEQ
+31 LKEPLNNTN
-37 KLLNKKRKSNSIN
+37 KLLTKKRKNINS
-50 LDSTWSY
+50 SWSY
-57 NNILSEEEKMLKIKE
+57 DNVLTEEKKIQKIKE
-72 NKKIRE
+72 AKKIKE
-78 LGLTKNKT
+78 LGLSEKTPKENLNQENDGNKNT
-86 GKDEENEN
+86 IALIEEENS
-94 INNIND
+94 D
-100 NDNDNKNKKNQ
+100 N
-111 ISLKEEEEEDN
+111 
-122 EEDENPYFK
+122 ENPYFK

-140 KGISFSNFNL
+140 KGMSFSNFNL

-206 ISRSSKEKK
+206 LSRKSNE
-215 NKKNKN
+215 NKKNKIN
-221 DMNDSQTIQ
+221 NNNNNNLIQ

-250 TKFLKYIDLNYV
+250 TKFLKYIDLNFV

-268 SVENQINQ
+268 SVENQIKQ

-299 KNISLEHVNILVL
+299 KNLSLEHVNILVL

-330 LELIKKNRN
+330 LELIKKNKN

-360 LTNPIKIKIAQSAIL
+360 LNNPIKIKIAQSAIL

-383 RLKFT
+383 RIKFE

-401 LISIIK
+401 LINILK
-407 EKKLNRTII
+407 QKKLNRTII
-416 FFNTKQDVHK
+416 FFNTKQDCHK
-426 CVLYFKKF
+426 CVLYFNQF
-434 GLDSCT
+434 NINSCV
-440 ELHGNKS
+440 ELHGDKS

-460 GNVKFLLATDIAGR
+460 GNVDFLLATDIAGR

-518 KERLVLKKVFKKEK
+518 KERLLIKKIFKKEK
-532 IEINVKP
+532 VDIKLKP
-539 LKIKN
+539 IKISN
-544 EEIKDLYK
+544 EDIKVLYK
-552 KIMNIKDDIEE
+552 KIIRIKNDIENKLIEE
-563 KLVDEKAEKQFEMA
+563 KTEKQFDLA
-577 EKDIEKTMNIKL
+577 EKDIEKTMNIKI
-589 HQNEI
+589 HQKEI
-594 NNRPKKI
+594 QNRPKKI
-601 WYETTKEK
+601 WYQSTKEK
-609 RKKARKLKKEF
+609 KKKAKELRKEF
-620 DKKKKDLYENLDE
+620 EKKKKDLYDDSEN

>member
-1 MREDSKNDFF
+1 MRENNNDFF

-19 MDKLEIDKNDIS
+19 FEKLENFKIS
-31 ISKPEQ
+31 IKESSNNSQ
-37 KLLNKKRKSNSIN
+37 KLLNKKRKSNIN
-50 LDSTWSY
+50 SSWSY
-57 NNILSEEEKMLKIKE
+57 GNVLSEEKKIQKIKE
-72 NKKIRE
+72 TKKIKE
-78 LGLTKNKT
+78 LGLSQTE
-86 GKDEENEN
+86 KDKEIDNEKKEPKQNSEMPLIEENEQ
-94 INNIND
+94 D
-100 NDNDNKNKKNQ
+100 
-111 ISLKEEEEEDN
+111 S
-122 EEDENPYFK
+122 EDENPYFK

-140 KGISFSNFNL
+140 KGMSFTNFNL
-150 SKLIIKALSELEY
+150 SKLIIKALSEMEY

-206 ISRSSKEKK
+206 FSRNSKE

-221 DMNDSQTIQ
+221 ENNIIQ

-250 TKFLKYIDLNYV
+250 TQFLKYIDLNFV

-268 SVENQINQ
+268 SVENQLKQ

-299 KNISLEHVNILVL
+299 KNLSLEHVNILVL

-330 LELIKKNRN
+330 LELIKKNKN

-360 LTNPIKIKIAQSAIL
+360 LNNPIKIKIAQSAIL
-375 TNLSQSIV
+375 NNLSQSII
-383 RLKFT
+383 RIKFA

-401 LISIIK
+401 LLSIIK
-407 EKKLNRTII
+407 QKKLNRTII
-416 FFNTKQDVHK
+416 FFNTKQDCHK
-426 CVLYFKKF
+426 CILYFSKF
-434 GLDSCT
+434 GLDSCV
-440 ELHGNKS
+440 ELHGDKS
-447 QTERIKSLDDFQK
+447 QTERIKSLEDFQK
-460 GNVKFLLATDIAGR
+460 GNVKFLIATDIAGR

-518 KERLVLKKVFKKEK
+518 KERLLIKKIFKKEK
-532 IEINVKP
+532 VDIKVKP
-539 LKIKN
+539 IKIN
-544 EEIKDLYK
+544 NDEIKDLYK
-552 KIMNIKDDIEE
+552 KIIKIKDEIDNKII
-563 KLVDEKAEKQFEMA
+563 DEKAEKQFEMA

-594 NNRPKKI
+594 QNRPKKI

-609 RKKARKLKKEF
+609 RKKAKKLKKEF
-620 DKKKKDLYENLDE
+620 EKKKKDLYEDLEN

>member
-1 MREDSKNDFF
+1 MREDNKNGFF

-19 MDKLEIDKNDIS
+19 MDKLENEKIS
-31 ISKPEQ
+31 LNSKSSKSQ
-37 KLLNKKRKSNSIN
+37 RGVLNKKRKQNSID

-57 NNILSEEEKMLKIKE
+57 NNILSEEKKIQKIKE

-78 LGLTKNKT
+78 LGLSKNKY
-86 GKDEENEN
+86 KKEEE
-94 INNIND
+94 
-100 NDNDNKNKKNQ
+100 DNKINEDKKK
-111 ISLKEEEEEDN
+111 LKKEMTLLEEEEEES

-140 KGISFSNFNL
+140 KGISFTNFNL

-206 ISRSSKEKK
+206 LSRSSKD

-221 DMNDSQTIQ
+221 DSLNNPQVIQ

-250 TKFLKYIDLNYV
+250 KKFLKYIDLNYI

-330 LELIKKNRN
+330 LELIKKNKN

-360 LTNPIKIKIAQSAIL
+360 LNNPIKIKIAQSAIL

-383 RLKFT
+383 RLRFT

-407 EKKLNRTII
+407 QKKLNRTII
-416 FFNTKQDVHK
+416 FFNTKQDCHK
-426 CVLYFKKF
+426 CLLFFKKF
-434 GLDSCT
+434 GLESCA
-440 ELHGNKS
+440 ELHGNIS

-474 GIDIEKVKCVINFQ
+474 GIDIEKVKTVINFQ

-539 LKIKN
+539 IKIN
-544 EEIKDLYK
+544 NDEIKDIFK
-552 KIMNIKDDIEE
+552 KIMNFKDDIEE

-594 NNRPKKI
+594 KNRPKKI

-609 RKKARKLKKEF
+609 RKKAKQLKKDF
-620 DKKKKDLYENLDE
+620 DKKKKDLYDDLDE

>member
-1 MREDSKNDFF
+1 MREDNKNGFF

-19 MDKLEIDKNDIS
+19 MDKLENEKIS
-31 ISKPEQ
+31 LNSKSSKTQ
-37 KLLNKKRKSNSIN
+37 KGVLNKKRKSNSIG
-50 LDSTWSY
+50 LDSSWSY
-57 NNILSEEEKMLKIKE
+57 NNILSEEKKIQKIKE

-78 LGLTKNKT
+78 LGLSKKYEKN
-86 GKDEENEN
+86 EE
-94 INNIND
+94 
-100 NDNDNKNKKNQ
+100 DNKINEDNKKPKKEMT
-111 ISLKEEEEEDN
+111 LLEEEEE
-122 EEDENPYFK
+122 ESEKDENPYFK

-140 KGISFSNFNL
+140 KGMSFTNFNL

-206 ISRSSKEKK
+206 LSRSSKDT
-215 NKKNKN
+215 KKNKN
-221 DMNDSQTIQ
+221 DSLNNAQVIQ

-250 TKFLKYIDLNYV
+250 KKFLKYIDLNYI

-330 LELIKKNRN
+330 LELIKKNKN

-351 KLLDLGEHA
+351 KLLDLGDHA
-360 LTNPIKIKIAQSAIL
+360 LNNPIKIKIAQSAIL

-383 RLKFT
+383 RLRFT

-401 LISIIK
+401 LLSIIK
-407 EKKLNRTII
+407 QKKLNRTII
-416 FFNTKQDVHK
+416 FFNTKQDCHR
-426 CVLYFKKF
+426 CLLFFKKF
-434 GLDSCT
+434 GLESCA
-440 ELHGNKS
+440 ELHGNIS

-474 GIDIEKVKCVINFQ
+474 GIDIEKVKTVINFQ
-488 MPLIGE
+488 MPLVGE

-539 LKIKN
+539 IKIN
-544 EEIKDLYK
+544 NDEIKDIFK

-594 NNRPKKI
+594 KNRPKKI

-609 RKKARKLKKEF
+609 RKKAKQLKKDF
-620 DKKKKDLYENLDE
+620 DKKKKDLYDNLDEYS

>member
-1 MREDSKNDFF
+1 MRENNNDFF

-19 MDKLEIDKNDIS
+19 FEKLENDKIS
-31 ISKPEQ
+31 IKESSNNSQ
-37 KLLNKKRKSNSIN
+37 KLLNKKRKSNIN
-50 LDSTWSY
+50 SSWSY
-57 NNILSEEEKMLKIKE
+57 GNVLSKEKNIQKIKE
-72 NKKIRE
+72 
-78 LGLTKNKT
+78 LGLSQTE
-86 GKDEENEN
+86 KDKEIDNEETEPKQNSEMPLIEENEQ
-94 INNIND
+94 D
-100 NDNDNKNKKNQ
+100 
-111 ISLKEEEEEDN
+111 S
-122 EEDENPYFK
+122 EDENPYFK

-140 KGISFSNFNL
+140 KGMSFTNFNL
-150 SKLIIKALSELEY
+150 SKLIIKALSEMEY

-206 ISRSSKEKK
+206 FSRNSKE

-221 DMNDSQTIQ
+221 ENNIIQ

-250 TKFLKYIDLNYV
+250 TQFLKYIDLNFV

-268 SVENQINQ
+268 SVENQLKQ

-299 KNISLEHVNILVL
+299 KNLSLEHVNILVL

-330 LELIKKNRN
+330 LELIKKNKN

-360 LTNPIKIKIAQSAIL
+360 LNNPIKIKIAQSAIL
-375 TNLSQSIV
+375 TNLSQSII
-383 RLKFT
+383 RIKFA

-401 LISIIK
+401 LLSIIK
-407 EKKLNRTII
+407 QKKLNRTII
-416 FFNTKQDVHK
+416 FFNTKQDCHK
-426 CVLYFKKF
+426 CILYFSKF
-434 GLDSCT
+434 GLDSCV
-440 ELHGNKS
+440 ELHGDKS
-447 QTERIKSLDDFQK
+447 QTERIKSLEDFQK
-460 GNVKFLLATDIAGR
+460 GNVKFLIATDIAGR

-518 KERLVLKKVFKKEK
+518 KERLLIKKIFKKEK
-532 IEINVKP
+532 VDIKVKP
-539 LKIKN
+539 IKIN
-544 EEIKDLYK
+544 NDEIKDLYK
-552 KIMNIKDDIEE
+552 KVIKIKDEIDNKII
-563 KLVDEKAEKQFEMA
+563 DEKAEKQFEMA

-594 NNRPKKI
+594 KNRPKKI

-609 RKKARKLKKEF
+609 RKKAKKLKKEF
-620 DKKKKDLYENLDE
+620 EKKKKDLYEDLEN